1 MDLKNFDISNGEAG
15 IELTILDLD
24 NKPTDIKIKLLCL
37 HGKKGR
43 AALINSVK
51 NDKADT
57 AHILAALTTGWSG
70 LTEGGKELKF
80 NPEAAEKLY
89 GDYPI
94 IAAQVEKFVEDA
106 RNFLKK

>member
-15 IELTILDLD
+15 IELTILDL
-24 NKPTDIKIKLLCL
+24 NNNPTDIKIKLLCL

-43 AALINSVK
+43 AALINLVK
-51 NDKADT
+51 NDKAST
-57 AHILAALTTGWSG
+57 AHILAALTTGWRG
-70 LTEGGKELKF
+70 LVEDGKELKF
-80 NPEAAEKLY
+80 SLEAAEKLY

-94 IAAQVEKFVEDA
+94 IAAQVEKFIEDA

>member
-37 HGKKGR
+37 HCKKGR
-43 AALINSVK
+43 AALINLVK
-51 NDKADT
+51 NDKAST

-70 LTEGGKELKF
+70 LTEDGKELKF
-80 NPEAAEKLY
+80 SPATAEKLY
-89 GDYPI
+89 EDYPI

>member
-24 NKPTDIKIKLLCL
+24 NKPSDIKIKLLCL

-51 NDKADT
+51 NEKADT
-57 AHILAALTTGWSG
+57 APILAALTAGWSG
-70 LTEGGKELKF
+70 IVQSGKELKF
-80 NPEAAEKLY
+80 SPAAAEKLY
-89 GDYPI
+89 EDYPI